1 MKNIR
6 IGFGVALFFLSFAVF
21 AEDGVGV
28 AGEKRSNFVP
38 IGIGGGI
45 NPTMYGEDRTWVWL
59 DMQFRYNNFLG
70 RPGQRLDFDMG
81 VFESR
86 RFGTTWHIP
95 VGHSDYFFDVGGLVG
110 RTPSI
115 VFERELSPFFNT
127 FSRFGRNI
135 SDKHQVSYEI
145 SPRFR
150 KYNRMEKQIRGNW
163 RAIEVEDE
171 FWEVYQRLRYGFL
184 LSDNLYPPMLST
196 FAQISLNTNTMLAF
210 EDNVFWGVAGELS
223 QNVPVSYR
231 ARQSFLLR
239 ARFDVT
245 PIGERHKYGG
255 LLTGGMDF
263 VRGWDYDFIGSKDEV
278 NFSNR
283 VIGTA
288 EYQFY
293 IATLPE
299 MRFGFASFV
308 SPSLKGFRP
317 ILTGALFL
325 DAGYLFENLTEPKN
339 SINANA
345 ASTGIA
351 IRLLQPHMRTGAA
364 IDIAW
369 QITGTQK
376 YLNDNRAAP
385 ALHLGFVQHF

>member
-1 MKNIR
+1 
-6 IGFGVALFFLSFAVF
+6 
-21 AEDGVGV
+21 
-28 AGEKRSNFVP
+28 
-38 IGIGGGI
+38 
-45 NPTMYGEDRTWVWL
+45 
-59 DMQFRYNNFLG
+59 
-70 RPGQRLDFDMG
+70 
-81 VFESR
+81 
-86 RFGTTWHIP
+86 
-95 VGHSDYFFDVGGLVG
+95 
-110 RTPSI
+110 
-115 VFERELSPFFNT
+115 
-127 FSRFGRNI
+127 
-135 SDKHQVSYEI
+135 
-145 SPRFR
+145 
-150 KYNRMEKQIRGNW
+150 
-163 RAIEVEDE
+163 
-171 FWEVYQRLRYGFL
+171 
-184 LSDNLYPPMLST
+184 
-196 FAQISLNTNTMLAF
+196 
-210 EDNVFWGVAGELS
+210 
-223 QNVPVSYR
+223 
-231 ARQSFLLR
+231 
-239 ARFDVT
+239 
-245 PIGERHKYGG
+245 
-255 LLTGGMDF
+255 
-263 VRGWDYDFIGSKDEV
+263 V